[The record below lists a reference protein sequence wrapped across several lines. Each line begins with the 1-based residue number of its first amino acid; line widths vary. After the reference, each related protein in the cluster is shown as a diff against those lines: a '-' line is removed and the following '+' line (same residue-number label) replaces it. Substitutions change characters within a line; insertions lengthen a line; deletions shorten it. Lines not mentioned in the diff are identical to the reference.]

1 MAVQYSIQKMVS
13 DGTLSTIVLGIQ
25 YLQRNDIYMRIAGE
39 ETPQSGA
46 PSGYTWSFLDNTTL
60 KILPA
65 VPNGVEVVVYR
76 RTDVD
81 AMYNIYSQNA
91 QFDEATI
98 DENNQQLL
106 YIAQE
111 YLEQGLP
118 GTGIDTIEYVRD
130 DGSFTYY
137 RLRRTDGSYSE
148 EFTVPS
154 ASNSTKVLTRGS
166 LRRSYAEAGY
176 NLVDGSFEVGGV
188 LVNANDV
195 LLHEA
200 SGKAFSGL
208 AGTVAAG
215 TDPASGGF
223 VDVSDQIHRTAL
235 PIVSPTEK
243 RFAGGADPT
252 GVADST
258 DALQAC
264 IDYCAPFEW
273 KGSVAATKAAMGAVV
288 AVIGGFGK
296 FRITRPLK
304 INPFLVIDVP
314 HNGAFFG
321 GNRGF
326 QIIADFDDKDNF
338 ALDTAPYNSSGVRVL
353 GRKAGRG
360 DWDNGLYTGCP
371 GWILRG
377 VEVKVAT
384 GRNLRGTLNRCMA
397 QQSHVT
403 YCSLE
408 GANIGIQNSVSW
420 GGSVRFNHIVAR
432 AIPMFNSSD
441 LTVDEQQAN
450 YLTVGGTKPVSGTEF
465 TYPTWSEP
473 TLQGKTTPVY
483 CEYAHP
489 NFFHNILEGGQIAAM
504 VTNQSS
510 INLDQNYVEGAGYEY
525 VYAGHTVS
533 LRISPRWV
541 IAANAGLLWLDTCTV
556 ELDASAISYLNVAD
570 WGFIDSSSKVTV
582 TGSKTGI
589 IHYMPWNK
597 FIDYADVDYKGV
609 LNIYVSESGNDS
621 DSGYSSSKPVLTL
634 QEAFDR
640 CKSGYFNR
648 INVSGS
654 VGTKY
659 EYTTGGNTTNKIMN
673 LDIVEI
679 NGGGSGSLTIGQSFN
694 QLHSIPMGI
703 SKVKLKGLS
712 SVSIATIADEYRP
725 FIPCAGV
732 VNIDVDGG
740 TYSGGVF
747 MGVKFG
753 YAGMANLVVRNA
765 TMSCELQHSARQDNA
780 FSWID
785 TALNTSVSGGI
796 VGSIESKKISSVLYP

>member
-1 MAVQYSIQKMVS
+1 MSKIDLDPITSGYNLSKINANFQKVE
-13 DGTLSTIVLGIQ
+13 DELNNKVL
-25 YLQRNDIYMRIAGE
+25 YRNPPAGE
-39 ETPQSGA
+39 PNSM
-46 PSGYTWSFLDNTTL
+46 SSNLDMNSRSIL
-60 KILPA
+60 NANKISSSVLELGGVQV
-65 VPNGVEVVVYR
+65 VPTNLAIDPYNGTR
-76 RTDVD
+76 
-81 AMYNIYSQNA
+81 
-91 QFDEATI
+91 EA
-98 DENNQQLL
+98 
-106 YIAQE
+106 
-111 YLEQGLP
+111 
-118 GTGIDTIEYVRD
+118 
-130 DGSFTYY
+130 
-137 RLRRTDGSYSE
+137 
-148 EFTVPS
+148 
-154 ASNSTKVLTRGS
+154 

-176 NLVDGSFEVGGV
+176 NLVAGSFEAGGA
-188 LVNANDV
+188 LVNPNDV
-195 LLHEA
+195 LLYEA
-200 SGKAFSGL
+200 SGKAFSGP
-208 AGTVAAG
+208 AGAVAVG
-215 TDPASGGF
+215 SNPASGGF
-223 VDVSDQIHRTAL
+223 TEVSDQLHRTAL

-288 AVIGGFGK
+288 AAIGGFGK

-304 INPFLVIDVP
+304 INPFLVIDVK
-314 HNGAFFG
+314 HNGAFYG
-321 GNRGF
+321 ANGGF

-360 DWDNGLYTGCP
+360 DWDDGLYTGCP
-371 GWILRG
+371 GWMLHG
-377 VEVKVAT
+377 VEVKVAA
-384 GRNLRGTLNRCMA
+384 GRNLRGTLNRCIA

-408 GANIGIQNSVSW
+408 GGNIGIQNSVCW

-465 TYPTWSEP
+465 TYPTWPEP

-504 VTNQSS
+504 VTNQSR

-533 LRISPRWV
+533 LRISPRWI

-556 ELDASAISYLNVAD
+556 ELDASAISYLIVAG
-570 WGFIDSSSKVTV
+570 WGFLDSSSKVTV
-582 TGSKTGI
+582 TGSKTNLI
-589 IHYMPWNK
+589 YDMPWNR
-597 FIDYADVDYKGV
+597 FVDYADIGYKGV
-609 LNIYVSESGNDS
+609 LNIYVSESGDDAN
-621 DSGYSSSKPVLTL
+621 SGYASSKPVLTL

-694 QLHSIPMGI
+694 QLHSLPMGVSNI
-703 SKVKLKGLS
+703 SLVDLA
-712 SVSIATIADEYRP
+712 SVSIPSVNDNYKP
-725 FIPCAGV
+725 FVACDGV
-732 VNIDVDGG
+732 VNLKIKGG
-740 TYSGGVF
+740 VYSGAGTL

-753 YAGMANLVVRNA
+753 KSGMVNLVVRDA
-765 TMSCELQHSARQDNA
+765 TISCALQHDGGTSNA

-785 TALNTSVSGGI
+785 TAINTSVSGGT
-796 VGSIESKKISSVLYP
+796 VGTGISKKISSVLYP